1 MRARI
6 SDTPIKKYE
15 YVIKQYEYQ
24 NFHSDARN
32 KKYDWQIFHSASRI
46 NKSCQSKNQPTD
58 SNGLMYA
65 SWLSGNF
72 RQMGSFTPMM
82 LFLNCMGDS
91 NSLDK

>member
-1 MRARI
+1 MYARVRAKN

-15 YVIKQYEYQ
+15 YLIWKYEYFIKQYEYQ
-24 NFHSDARN
+24 NFHSDTRN

-65 SWLSGNF
+65 SWL
-72 RQMGSFTPMM
+72 
-82 LFLNCMGDS
+82 FLLRTRHKNIVS
-91 NSLDK
+91 RVI